1 MFEKKVKETKEVT
14 KKKVKKDS
22 GKEGNPWNCFGTA
35 FTDSGTCGSNLS
47 AYGEVIRK

>member
-14 KKKVKKDS
+14 KKKGKKS
-22 GKEGNPWNCFGTA
+22 PGKEGDPWDRFGATFA
-35 FTDSGTCGSNLS
+35 DSGACGSDLP